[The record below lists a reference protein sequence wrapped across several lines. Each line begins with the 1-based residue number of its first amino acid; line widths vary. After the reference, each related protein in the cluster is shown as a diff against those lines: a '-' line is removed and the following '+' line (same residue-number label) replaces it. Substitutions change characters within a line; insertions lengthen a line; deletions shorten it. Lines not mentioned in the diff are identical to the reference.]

1 MTRKVKKIPA
11 TLGQYSKTPLS
22 QIKKKNVAGYAR
34 VSTDNKEQLSS
45 YETQVN
51 YYTKYISSK
60 ADWNFVKVY
69 TDEGISGT
77 STKKREGFK
86 SMVSDALDGK
96 IDLIIT
102 KSVSRFARNT
112 VDSLT
117 TVRKLKER
125 GIEIYFEKENI
136 WTLDSKGV
144 NYKEI

>member
-22 QIKKKNVAGYAR
+22 HIKKKNVAGYAR

-51 YYTKYISSK
+51 YYTKYINSK

-77 STKKREGFK
+77 LQEGH
-86 SMVSDALDGK
+86 S
-96 IDLIIT
+96 
-102 KSVSRFARNT
+102 
-112 VDSLT
+112 
-117 TVRKLKER
+117 
-125 GIEIYFEKENI
+125 
-136 WTLDSKGV
+136 
-144 NYKEI
+144 

>member
-1 MTRKVKKIPA
+1 MLTNLVYCLTFINYI
-11 TLGQYSKTPLS
+11 LIFGDNINIIIIES
-22 QIKKKNVAGYAR
+22 IR

-51 YYTKYISSK
+51 YYTKYINSK
-60 ADWNFVKVY
+60 ADWNFEKVY
-69 TDEGISGT
+69 TDERISGT

-86 SMVSDALDGK
+86 SIVSDALDGE

-117 TVRKLKER
+117 TVRLGDADKKLDFFMILNQ
-125 GIEIYFEKENI
+125 GSFEIQEDFFLPK
-136 WTLDSKGV
+136 TF
-144 NYKEI
+144 